1 MVFDIMDVPYIYQGR
16 SVSIFTSLPSSELG
30 WSGWLGIIYDFDKGD
45 TDFCSLLP
53 SDSMNAD
60 GKRDSFELNDMFYY
74 IALKIIHLIKKL
86 ALGILDQGVP

>member
-1 MVFDIMDVPYIYQGR
+1 MGFDIMDVPNIHQGR

-45 TDFCSLLP
+45 TDFCSWLP

-60 GKRDSFELNDMFYY
+60 GKTQAVTRGKIQDNASFLCNFCILVTFE
-74 IALKIIHLIKKL
+74 KLI
-86 ALGILDQGVP
+86 

>member
-60 GKRDSFELNDMFYY
+60 GKIDLSDRT
-74 IALKIIHLIKKL
+74 
-86 ALGILDQGVP
+86 